1 MNVVVMTET
10 QSGKD
15 RAETGAKLW
24 PRISRGELLAIT
36 LHDLERSPRRTL
48 LTILGLVIG
57 SAAVVAVSSVGLA
70 GRAYALQQLETL
82 GTNFIWVSY
91 SGPSDTA
98 TEGGVPSNTRE
109 ITEDDFQHIQNEA
122 TALAASTRV
131 VVAFTTISGG
141 GKTYPI
147 SLVGTDGDFARVR
160 HLTFDEG
167 RPLGSADVQD
177 RRKVCVLA
185 RSLADKLCGRQP
197 SVGRSLKIEDFDFD
211 IAGVFRDIRTPG
223 VETEISRD
231 AILIPVSVARF
242 FSNSNSIDTIYA
254 QARSQDSVETAVA
267 QIRRILV
274 RHHGRA
280 DLYTVNTLS
289 YFVGVVHRISIALM
303 VVIGMLALIALLV
316 GGVGI
321 LNIMTMTVSERTREI
336 GVRLAVGARRS
347 EIRRLFFLE
356 ALVVSVTGGIVGVLL
371 GALGPLLVRT
381 LFDLSMPVSLLSIA
395 IALLVSVAVGVFFG
409 LSPAMKAASL
419 DPVEALRY
427 E

>member
-1 MNVVVMTET
+1 M
-10 QSGKD
+10 
-15 RAETGAKLW
+15 
-24 PRISRGELLAIT
+24 T

-98 TEGGVPSNTRE
+98 PDGSTPSSSRE

-131 VVAFTTISGG
+131 VVSFTAISSG
-141 GKTYPI
+141 GKTYPV
-147 SLVGTDGDFARVR
+147 SLVGTDGEFARVR
-160 HLTFDEG
+160 SLTFDEG
-167 RPLGSADVQD
+167 RPLSSADLQD

-185 RSLADKLCGRQP
+185 RSLADKLYGRQP
-197 SVGRSLKIEDFDFD
+197 AVGRSLKIEDFDFD
-211 IAGVFRDIRTPG
+211 IVGVFRDIRTPG

-231 AILIPVSVARF
+231 AILIPVPVARF
-242 FSNSNSIDTIYA
+242 FSNGNAIDTIYA

-289 YFVGVVHRISIALM
+289 YFVGVVHRISIGLM
-303 VVIGMLALIALLV
+303 VVIVLLAVIALLV

-356 ALVVSVTGGIVGVLL
+356 ALVVSVTGGVVGVLL

-381 LFDLSMPVSLLSIA
+381 LFDLTMPVSLLSIV

-409 LSPAMKAASL
+409 LAPAMKAASL

>member
-1 MNVVVMTET
+1 M
-10 QSGKD
+10 QSS
-15 RAETGAKLW
+15 RREAEAGAKLW
-24 PRISRGELLAIT
+24 PRLSRAELLSMT

-98 TEGGVPSNTRE
+98 VGGGVPTSSRE

-131 VVAFTTISGG
+131 VVAFTAISSG

-160 HLTFDEG
+160 NLTLDEG
-167 RPLGSADVQD
+167 RPLTSADVQD
-177 RRKVCVLA
+177 RRKVCVVA
-185 RSLADKLCGRQP
+185 RSLADKLYGRQP
-197 SVGRSLKIEDFDFD
+197 SVGRSLKIEDFNFD
-211 IAGVFRDIRTPG
+211 VVGVFRDIRTPG

-254 QARSQDSVETAVA
+254 QARSQDSVDTAVS
-267 QIRRILV
+267 QIRRVLV
-274 RHHGRA
+274 RHHGPA

-289 YFVGVVHRISIALM
+289 YFVGVVHRISIGLM
-303 VVIGMLALIALLV
+303 LVIVVLAVIALLV

-356 ALVVSVTGGIVGVLL
+356 ALVVSVTGGVVGVLL
-371 GALGPLLVRT
+371 GALGPLLVGT
-381 LFDLSMPVSLLSIA
+381 LFDLTMPVSPLSIA

-419 DPVEALRY
+419 NPVEALRY